1 MMHLNNTK
9 KIRVQLVIGGASS
22 TCVFGSKTNNYQ
34 RLSESVARTREYQLI
49 FPSSH
54 SKRVGFLCMTDNP
67 YALFGRLA
75 GVIE

>member
-1 MMHLNNTK
+1 MESRR
-9 KIRVQLVIGGASS
+9 IRAKFKSVSS
-22 TCVFGSKTNNYQ
+22 VKRNGV
-34 RLSESVARTREYQLI
+34 RESPTGLGRTIPLLKGTREYQLI

-54 SKRVGFLCMTDNP
+54 SKRVGFLCMTGNP